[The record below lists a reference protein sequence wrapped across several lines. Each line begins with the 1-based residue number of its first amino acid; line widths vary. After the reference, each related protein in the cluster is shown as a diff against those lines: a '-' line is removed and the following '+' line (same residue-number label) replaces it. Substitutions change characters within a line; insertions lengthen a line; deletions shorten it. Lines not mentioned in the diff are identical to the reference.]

1 MRSPPTLTVPARGRG
16 SIQVKICGLNDPGA
30 VAAAVAGGADFVGV
44 VFFAKSPRAVTPER
58 AAELLAEVPRRIKRV
73 GLFVEPDDRLLD
85 QVLTRLRLD
94 LLQFHGKEAPARVE
108 AVRRAWGL
116 PVMKAIG
123 VSTAADLDTAKLYLD
138 VADRLMFDAKP
149 PPGADRPGGNARA
162 FDWTLLAER
171 KWPLPWILAGGLNA
185 RNVKGAIKRSG
196 ARAVDVSSGV
206 ETSPGVKDPK
216 KILRFIKA
224 AKAA

>member
-1 MRSPPTLTVPARGRG
+1 MSA
-16 SIQVKICGLNDPGA
+16 IQVKICGLNDPKA
-30 VAAAVAGGADFVGV
+30 VAAAVDGGADFVGV
-44 VFFAKSPRAVTPER
+44 VFFAKSPRAVTPEH
-58 AAELLAEVPRRIKRV
+58 AAALLEAVPRRIKRV

-85 QVLTRLRLD
+85 QVLTRVRLD
-94 LLQFHGKEAPARVE
+94 ILQFHGKETPERVE
-108 AVRRAWGL
+108 AARHGWGL

-123 VSTAADLDTAKLYLD
+123 ISTAADFETAVRYLE

-162 FDWTLLAER
+162 FDWTLLAGR
-171 KWPLPWILAGGLNA
+171 KWPLPWMLAGGLNA
-185 RNVKGAIKRSG
+185 RNVAGAIKRSG
-196 ARAVDVSSGV
+196 TRAVDVSSGV

-224 AKAA
+224 AKGV